1 MKVSVIIP
9 VKNRASLLVFTLRS
23 VLQQSYKPYEV
34 IVVDDSSTDNIDEVI
49 TAFKDQVTFIKSKGK
64 GPGAARNSGLQ
75 IATGE
80 AIQFFDSDDLMTR
93 NKLQAQVE
101 LLIKTKADFVHGP
114 FVKAQMTSFGEWKQL
129 DVIMQY
135 YPLPSDKLSNFVLEG
150 WCPITQSALFTRK
163 IVDAV
168 GLWREDLMTHED
180 YEYWYRISKKVTR
193 FAHENQSCVIYRQHE
208 NQITDKAIENEDR
221 WLNGL
226 NVVNFMLANVDKSDS
241 LKSKWIFKG
250 RHAASKIA
258 YLKTFGT
265 RAGIRVGYT
274 DKMLALY
281 NRIYNKIGRSRTGT
295 DWVEMHGVLKDSER
309 QFAEY
314 ISNVVS

>member
-1 MKVSVIIP
+1 MKISVIIP
-9 VKNRASLLVFTLRS
+9 VKNRASLLMFTLRS

-34 IVVDDSSTDNIDEVI
+34 IVVDDASTDNLNDVI
-49 TAFKDQVTFIKSKGK
+49 AVFKGQVTFLKSKGI
-64 GPGAARNSGLQ
+64 GPGAARNTGLQ
-75 IATGE
+75 VATGE

-93 NKLQAQVE
+93 NKLQVQAE
-101 LLIKTKADFVHGP
+101 LMIKTGADFVHGP
-114 FVKAQMTSFGEWKQL
+114 FVKAQLTSSGEWKQL

-135 YPLPSDKLSNFVLEG
+135 YPLPSDKLNNFVLEG
-150 WCPITQSALFTRK
+150 WCPITQSALFSRA
-163 IVDAV
+163 IIDAV
-168 GLWREDLMTHED
+168 GLWRDDLMTHED
-180 YEYWYRISKKVTR
+180 YEYWYRVSKKIKR

-226 NVVNFMLANVDKSDS
+226 KVAKLILANVDNNDS

-250 RHAASKIA
+250 RYAASKMG
-258 YLKTFGT
+258 YLNAFGT
-265 RAGIRVGYT
+265 CAGISVGYS

-281 NRIYNKIGRSRTGT
+281 NRIYNKLGRNKTGT
-295 DWVEMHGVLKDSER
+295 DWVEMHGVLKDSEQ

-314 ISNVVS
+314 IRNVVS